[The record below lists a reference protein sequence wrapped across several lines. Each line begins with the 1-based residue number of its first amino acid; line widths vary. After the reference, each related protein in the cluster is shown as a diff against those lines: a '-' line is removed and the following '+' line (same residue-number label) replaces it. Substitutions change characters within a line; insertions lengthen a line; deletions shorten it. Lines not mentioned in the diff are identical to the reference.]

1 MSLYPEGLASQ
12 VNYLTGK
19 PANSGYFSITPV
31 RVKYTFLDLN
41 QIKKENP
48 KLYNKYQGDF
58 SLGGIIFD
66 SVSNPTEEGKE
77 ENQFEGLSFALPLFP
92 NFKQIPLVNEIAY
105 IISFP
110 SPNLQ
115 NPNFID
121 LNNTAFYYFLP
132 INIWNSIHHNALPD
146 PLSTTTKT
154 PSEQKSYQ
162 QVEAGSRVK
171 TNDGVD
177 DIDLGQTF
185 DEQSNIRNLQPYE
198 GDIIFEGRW
207 GQSLRFSSTV
217 TGSNNTW
224 SSVGPNSKPITILRN
239 GQYND
244 GKEAWIPIIEDINQD
259 SGSIY
264 LTSNQKIPLKTSSN
278 SYKSYSTQPISPN
291 QYSQPQIILNSGRLI
306 FNSSQDHILLS
317 SAKSIGL
324 NSIESVNIDT
334 PKTVIQSDKIYL
346 GDKEDSNT
354 QPILLG
360 QDTVDLLGQILD
372 NLSTIVNDL
381 SVLVGV
387 PPGSPFGKLNADSS
401 VAAVNL
407 KAAKNQLNK
416 LLSKTSRTK

>member
-1 MSLYPEGLASQ
+1 MAFYPEGLQQQISLISGDQ
-12 VNYLTGK
+12 T
-19 PANSGYFSITPV
+19 PTGYFSITPV
-31 RVKYTFLDLN
+31 RVKYTFLNLD
-41 QIKKENP
+41 QIKKDNP
-48 KLYNKYQGDF
+48 KLYKKYQGDF

-121 LNNTAFYYFLP
+121 LNNTSYYYFLP

-146 PLSTTTKT
+146 PFTTSTQT

-162 QVEAGSRVK
+162 EVEAGSRVK
-171 TNDGVD
+171 TTDGVD
-177 DIDLGQTF
+177 DINLGQTF
-185 DEQSNIRNLQPYE
+185 DEQPNIKNLQPYE

-207 GQSLRFSSTV
+207 GQSLRFGSTV

-224 SSVGPNSKPITILRN
+224 SSIGPNSKPITILRN

-244 GKEAWIPIIEDINQD
+244 NKEAWIPIVEDINQD

-264 LTSNQKIPLKTSSN
+264 LTSNQQINLNASSTKYN
-278 SYKSYSTQPISPN
+278 SYSTQPINPN
-291 QYSQPQIILNSGRLI
+291 QYTNPQIILNSGRLI

-317 SAKSIGL
+317 SKKSVGL
-324 NSIESVNIDT
+324 NAVESVNIDT

-346 GDKEDSNT
+346 GDKEDNNT

-381 SVLVGV
+381 SLLVGV
-387 PPGSPFGKLNADSS
+387 PPGSPFGKLNVDSS
-401 VAAVNL
+401 VANLNL

>member
-1 MSLYPEGLASQ
+1 MAFYPEGLQ
-12 VNYLTGK
+12 QQLVQLTSTQPNTGT
-19 PANSGYFSITPV
+19 FSITPV

-41 QIKKENP
+41 QIKKDNP

-58 SLGGIIFD
+58 ALGGIIFD
-66 SVSNPTEEGKE
+66 SVSNPTESGKE
-77 ENQFEGLSFALPLFP
+77 ENEFEGLSFALPLFP
-92 NFKQIPLVNEIAY
+92 NFKQVPLINEIAY

-115 NPNFID
+115 NPEFID
-121 LNNTAFYYFLP
+121 LNNTTFYYFLP
-132 INIWNSIHHNALPD
+132 INIWNNIHHNALPD
-146 PLSTTTKT
+146 PLSTTTTT

-171 TNDGVD
+171 TTDGVD
-177 DIDLGQTF
+177 NINLGETF
-185 DEQSNIRNLQPYE
+185 DEQPNIKNLQPYE
-198 GDIIFEGRW
+198 GDVIFEGRW
-207 GQSLRFSSTV
+207 GQSIRFGSTV

-224 SSVGPNSKPITILRN
+224 SSIGPNSKPITIIRN
-239 GQYND
+239 GQYD
-244 GKEAWIPIIEDINQD
+244 DKKEPWIPITEDINLD

-264 LTSNQKIPLKTSSN
+264 LTSNQKINLTPSSKN
-278 SYKSYSTQPISPN
+278 YNSYSTQPISIN
-291 QYSQPQIILNSGRLI
+291 QYTNPQIILNSGRLV
-306 FNSSQDHILLS
+306 FNSSQDSILLTS
-317 SAKSIGL
+317 KKSIGL
-324 NSIESVNIDT
+324 NSVESVNIDT
-334 PKTVIQSDKIYL
+334 PKTIIQSNKIYL

-354 QPILLG
+354 QPLLLG

-401 VAAVNL
+401 IAAINL
-407 KAAKNQLNK
+407 KAAKTQLNT